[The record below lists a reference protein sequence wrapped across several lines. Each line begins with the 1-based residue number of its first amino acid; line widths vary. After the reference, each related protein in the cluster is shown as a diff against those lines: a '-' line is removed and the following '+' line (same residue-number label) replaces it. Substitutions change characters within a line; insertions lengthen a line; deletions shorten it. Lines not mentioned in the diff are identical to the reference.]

1 MSFGEVCQV
10 FGGRL
15 GRAHTIADVPRHY
28 YRDRLMDYIQRR
40 VKEQDKQQAARIAIC
55 PDLTEGQL
63 DEYDLLIAQNR
74 QAKED
79 KARQEEEEERTM
91 ANQASYLMKVNKS
104 IRTYTDAMKFVLQS
118 AVMRNIPDM
127 SDGELDQD
135 KDTGITRN
143 PSRPRLIDGS
153 VIMPHWERLPSHVE
167 PDHPLPSSL
176 DKDCDQVRALIKRF
190 ITTTDWS
197 LEGFR
202 KALGNISRAQLVSFM
217 EMRGT
222 TKEQNRLAVYILSW
236 EFFQRRRALDL
247 PLSDTDSHL
256 DYQVMV
262 GNIDRKT
269 GRFIDDLSDSDAA
282 DANLA
287 NAGLD

>member
-1 MSFGEVCQV
+1 MQFGKKDRV

-15 GRAHTIADVPRHY
+15 GRDHTITDVPRHY
-28 YRDRLMDYIQRR
+28 YRDCLLDYIQRQ
-40 VKEQDKQQAARIAIC
+40 VEEEDKQQVARIAIC
-55 PDLTEGQL
+55 PDLTEDQL
-63 DEYDLLIAQNR
+63 DEYDFLVAQNR
-74 QAKED
+74 QARED
-79 KARQEEEEERTM
+79 KEKEEAEERWTVASRASSLM
-91 ANQASYLMKVNKS
+91 AGKKS
-104 IRTYTDAMKFVLQS
+104 VRTYNDALRHVLQYD
-118 AVMRNIPDM
+118 VMDNIPDM
-127 SDGELDQD
+127 SDDELDQD
-135 KDTGITRN
+135 KDTGISRN